1 MLNNKNDM
9 TMVISRRI
17 LLVFL
22 VLISCSIHTM
32 AQTEYYYYYKGGKI
46 PLTLN
51 ENKVVVCIPKDN
63 KIVSERIQSTV
74 QVQSTLKDNNFDIFI
89 ILRSDYEKLTS
100 LDTWEED
107 SKSVIQTP
115 SLISE
120 KNEEVFTT
128 PYLYVRLKSED
139 DKDLLNSYIEKY
151 KLFIYRQIPTMPLWY
166 ILSLTL
172 DSEKGPIECANE
184 LWESGDFA
192 SSTPEFASIASVT
205 DETIVQSLSTSAQ
218 RESPAIFDL
227 QGRRLSGKPA
237 KGVYIENGRKRVK

>member
-1 MLNNKNDM
+1 MLNNKNDI
-9 TMVISRRI
+9 TMLISRRF
-17 LLVFL
+17 LSVFL

-32 AQTEYYYYYKGGKI
+32 AQTEYFYYYKGGKI

-74 QVQSTLKDNNFDIFI
+74 QVQATLKDNNFDIFI

-115 SLISE
+115 SLITE

-151 KLFIYRQIPTMPLWY
+151 KLFIYRQIPTMPLCY

-237 KGVYIENGRKRVK
+237 KGVYIQNGRKRVK